1 MTNIHHNIC
10 YCNYIYKCEIRLK
23 FIYLQVEIEGLTGEI
38 RFNDDGRRQ
47 NYTLHVVEMT
57 VNSAM
62 VKVSYTIMFYKKYMN
77 NYSML

>member
-1 MTNIHHNIC
+1 MLL
-10 YCNYIYKCEIRLK
+10 E
-23 FIYLQVEIEGLTGEI
+23 FIPAQVEIEGLTGEI

-62 VKVSYTIMFYKKYMN
+62 VKVSLFKRIYLILVIDNSTISN
-77 NYSML
+77 I

>member
-1 MTNIHHNIC
+1 MTN
-10 YCNYIYKCEIRLK
+10 EDIRISYYSKVRNVLLE
-23 FIYLQVEIEGLTGEI
+23 FIYVQVEIEGLTGEI

-62 VKVSYTIMFYKKYMN
+62 VKVSLLKKMT
-77 NYSML
+77 YSILIIDNFII